1 MPRYIIALALLPFV
15 AACTIREPNPPSV
28 SARDVDLAFANAA
41 RASTLP
47 VADTF
52 DLPTGTV
59 TYDGQIGADV
69 NGDTLGSVLADM
81 RMVVDF
87 RDNDIGGDVTNINL
101 IDQNGI
107 PNQRFDG
114 SLTISGFENNGDLDA
129 GASGRIGA
137 VDVNGN
143 ALDADMFLDL
153 EGTVRNDRSFGD
165 TVYGSATGDVRGD
178 FNLDVEGV
186 FYGEGR

>member
-1 MPRYIIALALLPFV
+1 MPRSIIALAMLPLM
-15 AACTIREPNPPSV
+15 AACTISEPNAPTV
-28 SARDVDLAFANAA
+28 SARDVDQAYENAV
-41 RASTLP
+41 RASRLP
-47 VADTF
+47 VTNTF

-69 NGDTLGSVLADM
+69 TGEALGSVLADM

-101 IDQNGI
+101 IDQNGN
-107 PNQRFDG
+107 PDQRFDG

-129 GASGRIGA
+129 GARGQIGA

-143 ALDADMFLDL
+143 ALDAEMFLDL
-153 EGTVRNDRSFGD
+153 EGTVRNDRFYGD

-178 FNLDVEGV
+178 FNLDVDGV
-186 FYGEGR
+186 FYGERR